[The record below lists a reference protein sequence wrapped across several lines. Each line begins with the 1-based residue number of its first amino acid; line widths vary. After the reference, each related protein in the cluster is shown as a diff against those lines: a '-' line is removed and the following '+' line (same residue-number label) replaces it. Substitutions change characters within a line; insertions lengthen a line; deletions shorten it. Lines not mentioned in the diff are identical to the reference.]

1 MRPGAPKEV
10 EAAAEDIVE
19 SGANPVDEDTGKVSD
34 SAVQDT
40 AGPAEVEPVTADSPK
55 ASSKSQHS
63 APSAAGQQV
72 AGHSVGSAGKID
84 KAAPDTTTESG
95 PAASTRKS
103 RHAKAHKESAE
114 GPMVAEE
121 SGADQTGTL
130 PASEP
135 VLKAEAPATAATTS
149 TDAPMLPEPD
159 VAEAASDAAAATA
172 QSQIPD
178 TGSAQDD
185 AVPVAM
191 DVEPAR
197 KAPTPRMPDVSEP
210 EAASTTAVNKAADEA
225 TSLAAAE
232 IDASKA
238 KAATAAED
246 VEMVQYD
253 EPSNDNE
260 LAAAKQQGKA
270 ESKASDGKPS
280 ESSRSH
286 RDRHVS
292 TSKAAKDESAPHGS
306 VRKREREVDESA
318 QVDRKAPRTD
328 RKSASQKEKE
338 REKAKDKDKQR
349 EKTQANGSGPTGK
362 AVIFF
367 RGICSPVV
375 MCCSCLYRACTALV
389 D

>member
-34 SAVQDT
+34 STTQDT
-40 AGPAEVEPVTADSPK
+40 AGPAVVEPGPADSPK

-63 APSAAGQQV
+63 APSAAGKQV
-72 AGHSVGSAGKID
+72 AEHSVGSAGKSD
-84 KAAPDTTTESG
+84 KAAQDNTTESG
-95 PAASTRKS
+95 PTASTRKS
-103 RHAKAHKESAE
+103 RHAKAHKEPAE
-114 GPMVAEE
+114 GPMATEE
-121 SGADQTGTL
+121 SAAEQTGLL

-135 VLKAEAPATAATTS
+135 VLEAEAPATAATTS
-149 TDAPMLPEPD
+149 TDAPLLPETD
-159 VAEAASDAAAATA
+159 ATEAAPVA
-172 QSQIPD
+172 QPQIAD
-178 TGSAQDD
+178 MGSAQD
-185 AVPVAM
+185 AAAPVAM
-191 DVEPAR
+191 DVEPAHQT
-197 KAPTPRMPDVSEP
+197 PTPTLPDVSEP
-210 EAASTTAVNKAADEA
+210 EAAPATAVNKAAGEA

-232 IDASKA
+232 TEGSKA
-238 KAATAAED
+238 EAATASD
-246 VEMVQYD
+246 DIEMVQYD
-253 EPSNDNE
+253 EPPNDNE
-260 LAAAKQQGKA
+260 LAAAKQQGKP

-318 QVDRKAPRTD
+318 HVDRKAPRTD
-328 RKSASQKEKE
+328 HKSASQKEKE
-338 REKAKDKDKQR
+338 RENAKDKDKER
-349 EKTQANGSGPTGK
+349 EKTQANGSGPAGT

-367 RGICSPVV
+367 KGICTSV
-375 MCCSCLYRACTALV
+375 CCSCLYRACTALV